1 MQRVRRRRPGLGMAH
16 GREGEGLA
24 GRGGEGRAGSRGAR
38 GPVMLPAW
46 RMDGAEGQVTTGGW
60 LILFMGSSD
69 GRLVAV
75 ACAEAGD
82 CRPTD
87 RSLFFL
93 SFYHPAPTMPLSEAR
108 YLAALPAQS
117 KDAAPDSLY
126 QVRPRPAAQLTAAET
141 RNRWKGCVWRRL
153 QGKTRCYRPYR
164 CTQNHKPRH

>member
-1 MQRVRRRRPGLGMAH
+1 
-16 GREGEGLA
+16 
-24 GRGGEGRAGSRGAR
+24 
-38 GPVMLPAW
+38 
-46 RMDGAEGQVTTGGW
+46 
-60 LILFMGSSD
+60 MGSGD

-75 ACAEAGD
+75 ACAEAGH

-93 SFYHPAPTMPLSEAR
+93 SFYHPSSPTMPLSEAR

-141 RNRWKGCVWRRL
+141 RNRRKGCVRRSL
-153 QGKTRCYRPYR
+153 
-164 CTQNHKPRH
+164 